1 MQLVLA
7 GSQRL
12 VSKANMTV
20 LILSL
25 LAVVSAADA
34 PSSSAQ
40 KAAGNPPR
48 INACTVLTP
57 DVVAQFTTATRTKMK
72 TPPTETPVGVNGSQ
86 CDYGG
91 IGLQIDPFATV
102 SADRMR
108 KAPAPDWVPIRG
120 VGDTAYFHNVQNALA
135 EMFVW
140 SGSRHFGIL
149 IEVPAGSTSEQLKPT
164 MIQVANLIIPKLK

>member
-1 MQLVLA
+1 
-7 GSQRL
+7 
-12 VSKANMTV
+12 
-20 LILSL
+20 
-25 LAVVSAADA
+25 
-34 PSSSAQ
+34 
-40 KAAGNPPR
+40 
-48 INACTVLTP
+48 
-57 DVVAQFTTATRTKMK
+57 
-72 TPPTETPVGVNGSQ
+72 
-86 CDYGG
+86 
-91 IGLQIDPFATV
+91 V

-108 KAPAPDWVPIRG
+108 KAPAPDWVPIGG